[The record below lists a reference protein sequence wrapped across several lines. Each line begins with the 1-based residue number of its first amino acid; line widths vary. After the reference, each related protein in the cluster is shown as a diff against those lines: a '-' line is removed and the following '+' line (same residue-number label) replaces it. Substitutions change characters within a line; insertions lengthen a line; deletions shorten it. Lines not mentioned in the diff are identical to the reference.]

1 MRLTLKSK
9 VLLLAMVPVLLFALV
24 LSGGAVLILKK
35 QADAEVKD
43 TRERLLGDR
52 RAELEHYVQIAM
64 GSIQAEY
71 DRSANGDLNAR
82 AEAIARLSKI
92 KYGKDGYIFGYD
104 SQVVRLFRGDSP
116 VDVGKS
122 FRDRRDPSGVYLNR
136 ELVEAGRNG
145 SHYVTYTSPLPG
157 NESVMVPKLSYTL
170 YLPKWDMVIGS
181 AINLDGVEAQLV
193 EIKQD
198 IDERIGTLIASIVGI
213 AGVLLVVLL
222 VIGLAVANAMLRP
235 LHQIRQNLDDIAAGE
250 GDLTRR
256 LPVTSYDELG
266 ELAGSFNRFVEKIHG
281 LVRQIAGMTG
291 DLKQLVEQMSAQAER
306 SEQAMERQR
315 HETDQVATAIN
326 EMSTTVFH
334 IAQHAADTRDQS
346 QEADRLAGAGQQAV
360 SRVSASIAG
369 LSQGV
374 QDTAEMI
381 QKLAEDSQKISGVV
395 NVIHGIAEQTNLLAL
410 NAAIEAARAG
420 EMGRGFAV
428 VADEVRNL
436 ARRVQD
442 STDEITQMILALQS
456 GTRDAVEFMQESS
469 LKADGCVSQAGDA
482 GEALAAI
489 ANAVAQMRE
498 SNTQIAVA
506 AEQQSQ
512 VAEEMTRS
520 VVGIRDV
527 TELTVQQ
534 TVESAATSQQ
544 LVDLAGDLT
553 RAIGQLR
560 L

>member
-1 MRLTLKSK
+1 MMRLTLKSK

-82 AEAIARLSKI
+82 AEAIARLSKV

-136 ELVEAGRNG
+136 ELVEAGKNG

-193 EIKQD
+193 EIKQA
-198 IDERIGTLIASIVGI
+198 IDERIGTLIASIVAI

-326 EMSTTVFH
+326 EMS
-334 IAQHAADTRDQS
+334 AAAH
-346 QEADRLAGAGQQAV
+346 E
-360 SRVSASIAG
+360 
-369 LSQGV
+369 
-374 QDTAEMI
+374 
-381 QKLAEDSQKISGVV
+381 
-395 NVIHGIAEQTNLLAL
+395 
-410 NAAIEAARAG
+410 
-420 EMGRGFAV
+420 
-428 VADEVRNL
+428 
-436 ARRVQD
+436 
-442 STDEITQMILALQS
+442 
-456 GTRDAVEFMQESS
+456 
-469 LKADGCVSQAGDA
+469 
-482 GEALAAI
+482 
-489 ANAVAQMRE
+489 VAQSAQR
-498 SNTQIAVA
+498 A
-506 AEQQSQ
+506 A
-512 VAEEMTRS
+512 
-520 VVGIRDV
+520 
-527 TELTVQQ
+527 
-534 TVESAATSQQ
+534 
-544 LVDLAGDLT
+544 
-553 RAIGQLR
+553 
-560 L
+560 